1 MHAPQPILRVVE
13 PRLLGP
19 SGHYGEFVRALAL
32 RSGGIFGAIEV
43 VSPAASAAFVP
54 TLSSTLPTPLAVS
67 HVPLPAGP
75 LAELR
80 AIRAGLRSGRHVLV
94 LTANPSHALF
104 AGRLGFL
111 RSEELA
117 RLSFFVHWPLSKP
130 AQQLALALSGRARAE
145 SRFLAPT
152 KGVLEPLEAAHCARA
167 ALVGYPAIRTQGAPA
182 RGPFRHLLMAG
193 AARINKG
200 LDLVA
205 GLAER
210 FAKEGRETPLL
221 VQVSPKHVTRHG
233 SREDEVVSRLLA
245 AGYRGLVADP
255 KAPDRDEYAA
265 RFAGAIVLA
274 PYDREKFVSGVSGI
288 VLDALLHGA
297 PCIATGGTWAG
308 DVVKRFGAGEVL
320 AERTEAALARAVD
333 RVIARWDHY
342 RDAAARASET
352 LAAEHDPRGVARL
365 VAGPR
370 EP

>member
-1 MHAPQPILRVVE
+1 MSASLPILRVVE

-32 RSGGIFGAIEV
+32 RSGGVFGAIEV
-43 VSPAASAAFVP
+43 VAPEASSAFVP
-54 TLSSTLPTPLAVS
+54 TLSSALSVS
-67 HVPLPAGP
+67 HVRLPAGP
-75 LAELR
+75 LGELR
-80 AIRAGLRSGRHVLV
+80 AIRAGLRAGRHVLV
-94 LTANPSHALF
+94 LTANPSHALL

-111 RSEELA
+111 EDGELA
-117 RLSFFVHWPLSKP
+117 RLAFFVHWPLAKP
-130 AQQLALALSGRARAE
+130 AQQVALALAGRARTR
-145 SRFLAPT
+145 SLFVAPT
-152 KGVLEPLEAAHCARA
+152 KGVLEPLVSAHCARA
-167 ALVGYPAIRTQGAPA
+167 QGVGYPAIRTQGMPV

-193 AARINKG
+193 AARLNKG

-210 FAKEGRETPLL
+210 LAREGRDVPLL

-233 SREDEVVSRLLA
+233 SREDEVVARLLG

-297 PCIATGGTWAG
+297 PCIATAGTWAG
-308 DVVKRFGAGEVL
+308 AVVERFGAGEVL
-320 AERTEAALARAVD
+320 EERSEAALARAVD
-333 RVIARWDHY
+333 RVIARWE
-342 RDAAARASET
+342 RVSDAAAKASEV
-352 LAAEHDPRGVARL
+352 LAAEHDPRGLARL
-365 VAGPR
+365 LAAGGAA
-370 EP
+370 